1 MAKAAETVEKTKDDT
16 KRNVRKAAA
25 NPWTE
30 RLMRFGYLVRGVIY
44 IIPGILAL
52 QLATGAG
59 GAAVN
64 LTSAIQ
70 VIGQQPNGKI
80 LLALVAIGL
89 MGYSIWGIVRA
100 IYDPFHEGDDTEGLL
115 VRLGYIV
122 SALGYAT
129 LLVATL
135 QYMMGAAGGAASANN
150 PQDWT
155 AKLLGQPFGRV
166 LVGGIGLAWMIGGGL
181 RQIYYGYKAEFKDEL
196 KTNQMTADEKKLAIR
211 AGRFGFIARG
221 VVFAMMGLFL
231 VQAAV
236 FANPGVA
243 KGLDG
248 ALLELARKPY
258 GPYLV
263 AVVALGLVAFGVYS
277 IISARWVKVNVPKPQ
292 PKRA

>member
-1 MAKAAETVEKTKDDT
+1 MVKAAETVDRTAENT
-16 KRNVRKAAA
+16 KRNARKAAA

-30 RLMRFGYLVRGVIY
+30 RLMRFGHIVRGVIY

-52 QLATGAG
+52 QLATGSG

-70 VIGQQPNGKI
+70 VIGQQPNGKA

-89 MGYSIWGIVRA
+89 VGYSIWGIVRA
-100 IYDPFHEGDDTEGLL
+100 LFDPFHEGDDAEGLL
-115 VRLGYIV
+115 IRIGYIV

-135 QYMMGAAGGAASANN
+135 QYMMGTGTSGSN

-155 AKLLGQPFGRV
+155 AKLMGQPYGRV
-166 LVGGIGLAWMIGGGL
+166 LVGGIGLAWTIGGGL
-181 RQIYYGYKAEFKDEL
+181 RQIYDGYTAGFKKNL
-196 KTNQMTADEKKLAIR
+196 QTSQMTADERKWAIDL
-211 AGRFGFIARG
+211 GRFGIIARG
-221 VVFAMMGLFL
+221 VVFTIMGLFL

-236 FANPGVA
+236 FANPGAA

-248 ALLELARKPY
+248 ALLELVRQPY
-258 GPYLV
+258 GPLLL
-263 AVVALGLVAFGVYS
+263 AIVALGLISFGVYS
-277 IISARWVKVNVPKPQ
+277 IISARWMKVRVNRPQ
-292 PKRA
+292 PQAT